1 MELIILYLLVAIVST
16 GLIWWGS
23 TLLEGAADQLAIY
36 YGLPAVVQGSIL
48 VAVGSS
54 MPELLAAVMAPL
66 IHGEFELGVAVILGS
81 AIFNILVIP
90 AAATLATPGGL
101 KAGRDIVYREAQFYM
116 LAVAVF
122 LLMCSLAVIYFPVDA
137 GGVVAGVITVE
148 LAILPLIMYGL
159 YIFIQYEETVEYDAP
174 ETDHDISITRQWGLL
189 LGSFIVIA
197 IGVEGLLRMAIGFG
211 DFFGTPSYIWGLTV
225 IAAVTSLPDTFVSIT
240 AARRDHD
247 ITSVANVFGS
257 NVFDLLVAVPAG
269 IIVAGAAVINFS
281 RAIPL
286 VAFLVA
292 VTIALFTMMRTKFE
306 LNRIEAYVLILL
318 YIIFLAWIILE
329 HFELLTF
336 LV

>member
-1 MELIILYLLVAIVST
+1 MELIIFYLFVAVIST
-16 GLIWWGS
+16 GFIWWGS
-23 TLLEGAADQLAIY
+23 SLLESSADRLSIY
-36 YGLPAVVQGSIL
+36 YGLPAIVQGSVV

-66 IHGEFELGVAVILGS
+66 LHGEFELGVAVILGS
-81 AIFNILVIP
+81 AIFNILIIP

-101 KAGRDIVYREAQFYM
+101 KAGRDLVYREAQFYM

-122 LLMCSLAVIYFPVDA
+122 LLMCSLAVIYFPVEA
-137 GGVVAGVITVE
+137 GGVVAGVITFE
-148 LAILPLIMYGL
+148 LAILPLAMYGL

-174 ETDHDISITRQWGLL
+174 KTDNDIRIVRQWGLL
-189 LGSFIVIA
+189 LGSFVLIA
-197 IGVEGLLRMAIGFG
+197 VGVEGLLRMAISFG
-211 DFFGTPSYIWGLTV
+211 DFFGTPSYIWGLTI

-247 ITSVANVFGS
+247 VTSVANVFGS

-286 VAFLVA
+286 VAFLVV

-306 LNRIEAYVLILL
+306 LNRVEAYVLILL
-318 YIIFLAWIILE
+318 YIVFLTWVILE
-329 HFELLTF
+329 HFEFLSF